1 MGDVFQEVDEDVR
14 REQFLRLWRRYGWL
28 VALALVL
35 IVLGTASVTGW
46 TYYKTQRMMA
56 DGGRFAAAAML
67 LESGD
72 SEAAARAFS
81 EVANQAG
88 GGYPIL
94 ARFREAVALL
104 ESGDREGAIAVYDR
118 LAADDGVGDLYR
130 DLAALLAASH
140 TLDAGRFG
148 EAADRLA
155 PLSDGAG
162 PWRHMARELR
172 GFAVLK
178 SGRMVE
184 AREIFS
190 ALVED
195 VATPPGVRNR
205 AGELLSLI
213 KGQSG

>member
-14 REQFLRLWRRYGWL
+14 REQLLRLWRRYGWL
-28 VALALVL
+28 VIAALVL
-35 IVLGTASVTGW
+35 IVLGTAGVTGW
-46 TYYKTQRMMA
+46 TYYKTHRMMA
-56 DGGRFAAAAML
+56 DGARFEAATVL
-67 LESGD
+67 LDSGD

-118 LAADDGVGDLYR
+118 LAGEDGVGDLYR

-140 TLDAGRFG
+140 TLDAGRAG
-148 EAADRLA
+148 EAADRLV

-172 GFAVLK
+172 GLAVLE
-178 SGRMVE
+178 GGGMVE
-184 AREIFS
+184 AQEIFS

-213 KGQSG
+213 SGHSG